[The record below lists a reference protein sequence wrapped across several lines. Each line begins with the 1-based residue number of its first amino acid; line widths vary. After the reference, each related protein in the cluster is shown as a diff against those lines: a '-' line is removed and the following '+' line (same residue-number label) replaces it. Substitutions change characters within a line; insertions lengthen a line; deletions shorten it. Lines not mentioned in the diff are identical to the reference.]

1 MRHRDGRSFQTVP
14 LQGQLRHQLLE
25 FYVPSPERL
34 YLLLRSVPRR
44 VPGQPDAQLLQ
55 PGRLLPLLVNRTRK
69 VAELIPQLY
78 LHGLSEG
85 DFDLAVWGL
94 LGEEVPV
101 SASTVARLKDK
112 WNEELAQWRA
122 RPIHMPRFG
131 PWQKCWAG
139 VCVELTSPC
148 LMAV

>member
-1 MRHRDGRSFQTVP
+1 MRNTEGVFES
-14 LQGQLRHQLLE
+14 
-25 FYVPSPERL
+25 
-34 YLLLRSVPRR
+34 
-44 VPGQPDAQLLQ
+44 
-55 PGRLLPLLVNRTRK
+55 RLLPLLVNRTRK

-101 SASTVARLKDK
+101 SASMVARLKDK

-122 RPIHMPRFG
+122 RPIHMRSDVNSGHESFH
-131 PWQKCWAG
+131 AAS
-139 VCVELTSPC
+139 SP
-148 LMAV
+148 A